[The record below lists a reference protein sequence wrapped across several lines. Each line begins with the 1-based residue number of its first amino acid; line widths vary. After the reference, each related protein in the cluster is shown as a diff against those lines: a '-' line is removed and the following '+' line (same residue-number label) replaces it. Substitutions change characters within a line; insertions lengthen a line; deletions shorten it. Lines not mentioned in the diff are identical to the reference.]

1 MKVLMIQRHREPE
14 LKEIGDDLRDMQ
26 DVVEGYIEALYPF
39 DDPVAIVCNEEG
51 KIIGLPVSRFL
62 FYQDTEY
69 VDALC
74 GNAFICG
81 LNEDDFTDIPADLVD
96 KYTAMFMPDIVKI

>member
-26 DVVEGYIEALYPF
+26 EVVEGYIEALYPF

-51 KIIGLPVSRFL
+51 KIIGLPVNRFL
-62 FYQDTEY
+62 FYRDTEY

-81 LNEDDFTDIPADLVD
+81 QNEDDFTDIPADLVD